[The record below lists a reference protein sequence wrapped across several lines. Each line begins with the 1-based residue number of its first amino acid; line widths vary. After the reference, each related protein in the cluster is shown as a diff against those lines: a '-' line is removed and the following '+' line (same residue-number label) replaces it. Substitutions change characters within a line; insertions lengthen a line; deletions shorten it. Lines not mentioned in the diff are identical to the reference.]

1 MIIKKLLKEKCL
13 KCKTF
18 NKFYK
23 LSKKNN
29 IQFYNDYN
37 IYSFKKVS
45 DIINNKKSELIN
57 NFKSKV
63 NNFNSKDDILSKIK
77 LEINNL
83 EDNIKSLN
91 KNQSLLNILSENN
104 MYNIKSKRI
113 YQRIN
118 YSNIFTNQINKENIN
133 QEKFSNKE
141 KYLAEYSNS

>member
-29 IQFYNDYN
+29 IIFYNDEN
-37 IYSFKKVS
+37 LYSFNRVS
-45 DIINNKKSELIN
+45 DIIKNKKLELIN
-57 NFKSKV
+57 NFKKKV
-63 NNFNSKDDILSKIK
+63 NNFNSKEDIINEIK

-83 EDNIKSLN
+83 ENNIKSLN
-91 KNQSLLNILSENN
+91 KNQSLLDILNESN
-104 MYNIKSKRI
+104 MYEIKSNI
-113 YQRIN
+113 YSHRIN
-118 YSNIFTNQINKENIN
+118 YYNIFTNKKNKEDINK
-133 QEKFSNKE
+133 EKFSNKE